1 MNIISVDISS
11 LREKLSD
18 YLSLVGLGKAEIS
31 VRNAKSGKEVARI
44 VMPADDKTTDELI
57 DKRIEELKKIA
68 GFARGYPNR
77 NREKLEKM
85 GKDYTNKLLKGIIE

>member
-1 MNIISVDISS
+1 MNLITVDITS

-18 YLSLVGLGKAEIS
+18 YLSLVQLGKAEIS

-44 VMPADDKTTDELI
+44 VMSSDDKTTDEMI

-68 GFARGYPNR
+68 GFASEYPNK
-77 NREKLEKM
+77 NREKLERM
-85 GKDYTNKLLKGIIE
+85 GRDYTKKLLKGIIE